1 MGTAKVLEF
10 GLTRELLS
18 QLETVRAMVLAGE
31 VEGWIGSVL
40 KTDGT
45 ELPYASGVF
54 ATDRDA
60 MMKAAL
66 RHSVARMQAEDQPL
80 PVFKD

>member
-1 MGTAKVLEF
+1 MGAAKVLDF
-10 GLTRELLS
+10 GLTRELLG
-18 QLETVRAMVLAGE
+18 QLETVRAMIVAGE
-31 VEGWIGSVL
+31 VQGWIGCVL

-66 RHSVARMQAEDQPL
+66 RYSVARMKAEDPPL
-80 PVFKD
+80 PALHC